1 MADVNQLLNKALSTS
16 SDEEAISCLNMARKI
31 RKKTDTFETGGI
43 NTGVYNTKT
52 AEEWYNIALKLH
64 NNIKTLKKWNVDNS
78 LEAHKLRE
86 VLSQVRKENYELK
99 LTNEK
104 KTKMRITPVT
114 MFFWTM
120 TNFILVL
127 MVYQV
132 YFFS

>member
-1 MADVNQLLNKALSTS
+1 LADVNQLLNKALSTS

-31 RKKTDTFETGGI
+31 RKKTDTFETGEI

>member
-64 NNIKTLKKWNVDNS
+64 NNIKTLKKWYADNS
-78 LEAHKLRE
+78 LETHKLRE
-86 VLSQVRKENYELK
+86 VLSQVRKENHELK
-99 LTNEK
+99 ATNEK
-104 KTKMRITPVT
+104 KTKTRISPVT
-114 MFFWTM
+114 WFFWIN
-120 TNFILVL
+120 TNLILIL
-127 MVYQV
+127 IIYL
-132 YFFS
+132 FS